1 MVIACSFCTPQYAH
15 SSLICI
21 AAVHL
26 GMAWGRQGK
35 VMNFSIFF
43 FSANYAEH
51 WCSLLRNPNGPF
63 AECHLAIDP
72 SEYYKVL

>member
-1 MVIACSFCTPQYAH
+1 M
-15 SSLICI
+15 
-21 AAVHL
+21 
-26 GMAWGRQGK
+26 GK
-35 VMNFSIFF
+35 TRKSDEFIFF
-43 FSANYAEH
+43 FVFFPANYAEH